1 MLLRELL
8 EGLSGKAEDKS
19 EVKRH
24 NKRLTDIAKKT
35 FISSAPRPAP
45 ALPSAPAQ
53 PSGKAPAVPTES
65 PKPTKAPKSKNFK
78 FTFKEDKGSY
88 QVKMKRD
95 KEGKLKY
102 NYGYYDREDMP
113 EISIN
118 TEALTDEGK
127 DKYEEFKKIQKA
139 MEKGNDKRDTSKD

>member
-1 MLLRELL
+1 MLLKELL
-8 EGLSGKAEDKS
+8 EGLSGKAEDKA
-19 EVKRH
+19 EVKKH
-24 NKRLTDIAKKT
+24 NKKLTDIAKKT

-53 PSGKAPAVPTES
+53 PSGKAPAVQTES
-65 PKPTKAPKSKNFK
+65 PKPTKTPKSKNFK

-88 QVKMKRD
+88 QVRMKRD